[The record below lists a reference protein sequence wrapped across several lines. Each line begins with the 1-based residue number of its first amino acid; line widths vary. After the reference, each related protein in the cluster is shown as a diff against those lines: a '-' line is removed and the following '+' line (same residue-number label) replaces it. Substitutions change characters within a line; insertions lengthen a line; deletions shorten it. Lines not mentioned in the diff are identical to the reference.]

1 MADKYSISTGGS
13 MQSSSINDSRR
24 MFNFGERVAELAPEQ
39 SPFFT
44 YLSKVA
50 KKPTDDPVFKFLEQ
64 RYQWQRRNFEVKT
77 TNEVAATY
85 TSGSFAYG
93 SGDKVLVDCGY
104 DKYGREVA
112 GQQPGFL
119 LQDQLIRIEAQ
130 LDDDADGTYNGGS
143 GTEKT
148 YHAIFKIA
156 AAPDLSSNA
165 DSAGLQLTFI
175 DLTEPGV
182 GKVTPPGASKL
193 RLVADAKGQV
203 IGSAFAEGSTDPEG
217 WKDEM
222 FDREGYVQIFKTAIP
237 MFSGTA
243 MATRYRGKAD
253 EYKRVWQTKL
263 MEHKMDIEHAMLFG
277 VGSDDSSASGPV
289 RRSWGIVPYTERYG
303 KIKSFT
309 YADSTY
315 DDFLTAMEDVFAPET
330 GNSGNKLVLAS
341 RKVISYFNKLGGDSF
356 LGNTVAL
363 GQVSAGNPS
372 NAYGSNAFKLDV
384 QNVKGAFGHNVS
396 QVNTIYGNLNLV
408 QEPLFRGM
416 HEDYAIMIDLANVA
430 YRPLAGN
437 GVNRD
442 THIITNVQNNN
453 VDGRKD
459 IVMTEAGLEISLPET
474 HTILKFS

>member
-1 MADKYSISTGGS
+1 MANKYSISTGGS

-119 LQDQLIRIEAQ
+119 LQDQLIRVEAQ
-130 LDDDADGTYNGGS
+130 LDDDANGTYNGGS
-143 GTEKT
+143 GTET
-148 YHAIFKIA
+148 IYHAIFKIA
-156 AAPDLSSNA
+156 AAPDLSTNA

-182 GKVTPPGASKL
+182 GKITPPGGSKL
-193 RLVADAKGQV
+193 RLVADAKAQV

-222 FDREGYVQIFKTAIP
+222 YDREGYVQIFKTAIP

-277 VGSDDSSASGPV
+277 VGSDDSNTDGPV
-289 RRSWGIVPYTERYG
+289 RRSWGIIPYTERYG

-309 YADSTY
+309 YASSTY
-315 DDFLTAMEDVFAPET
+315 DDFLDAMEDVFAPET

-363 GQVSAGNPS
+363 GHTATTQG
-372 NAYGSNAFKLDV
+372 GSNGLGIDI
-384 QNVKGAFGHNVS
+384 QNIKGAFGHNVS